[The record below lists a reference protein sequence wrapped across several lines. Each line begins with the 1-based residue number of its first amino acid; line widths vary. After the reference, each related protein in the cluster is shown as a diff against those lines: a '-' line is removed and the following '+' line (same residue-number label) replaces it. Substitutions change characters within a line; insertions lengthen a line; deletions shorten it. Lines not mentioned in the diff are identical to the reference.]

1 MAHAQDNYLLYAHVR
16 MLTNSAG
23 RARIILDDC
32 AAFLL
37 HKMWHNFHVERLL
50 EKQLVVVESNEGAEV
65 GACAEKSEEA
75 GACAG

>member
-1 MAHAQDNYLLYAHVR
+1 MAHAKDNSLLYAHVQ
-16 MLTNSAG
+16 MLTNSAKK
-23 RARIILDDC
+23 IILDDS

-65 GACAEKSEEA
+65 GACAGKSEEA